1 MKEIQGLFP
10 KREPEPEPNDTQ
22 FEDLYEEIK
31 GMHGFERMKLI
42 DEFLRDASLLAL
54 ELELSNRYR
63 DMQYSKHM

>member
-10 KREPEPEPNDTQ
+10 QREPEPEPNDTK

-31 GMHGFERMKLI
+31 GMHWFERMKLI